1 MSEVVTVVERVPLVK
16 VGDVIHSMDSESAI
30 WVSKVEGRYMT
41 RVTVIDTKYCTKF
54 LCAWSAMRANSY
66 IKEKRLMRGLVVFV
80 DKIPANLDAIVI
92 NFVGDKFAA
101 GKIKTI
107 ANMCADTLAGK

>member
-1 MSEVVTVVERVPLVK
+1 MTSNMDIHERVPLVK

-41 RVTVIDTKYCTKF
+41 RVTVIDTKHHTKF

-66 IKEKRLMRGLVVFV
+66 IKEKRVMRGLVVFV

-92 NFVGDKFAA
+92 NFVGDRFAA

-107 ANMCADTLAGK
+107 ANIAEGK